1 MAKRISFDV
10 FDVFAFRRD
19 SNTVLIDSVVK
30 MDIKMN
36 EMYVYVGVFLSE
48 LDENDVSMYVTDDG
62 TKLESM
68 DIY

>member
-1 MAKRISFDV
+1 M
-10 FDVFAFRRD
+10 
-19 SNTVLIDSVVK
+19 K